1 MKASL
6 LHKTHVIISP
16 RVQINH
22 YTEPLV
28 KNLVKIFLK
37 INMLQK
43 LKNLFKLLQIL
54 KKRGNWPL
62 IRKSKKQLWNFFI
75 CRNGLIQ
82 KPFFSAMIYW
92 FHMLKG
98 LDILVWR
105 LETFGFLF
113 SQRFNDND
121 RKYINQYLK

>member
-1 MKASL
+1 
-6 LHKTHVIISP
+6 
-16 RVQINH
+16 
-22 YTEPLV
+22 
-28 KNLVKIFLK
+28 
-37 INMLQK
+37 MLQK
-43 LKNLFKLLQIL
+43 LKNFFKLLQIL

-75 CRNGLIQ
+75 CKNGLIQ